1 MSKVNGSDHLSVDE
15 LEQLLYR
22 KKRAVRRKRLQR
34 LKQAGRVV
42 EVNGLDAPHDQPPPL
57 ERPKAIPTG
66 SMRQFGWQE
75 KGNGAAETGV
85 SLQPADSTS
94 TATVSKSRWLVNK
107 ALVLVEI
114 TAVLGFIFIVYTLW
128 NTQNELNA
136 ELSEAQQAEVASIQ
150 LPTPSATPVI
160 DLVVL
165 PTGHRYIE
173 GRSPEPVEAGDIPSH
188 LLPALQAYTP
198 PPIPT
203 PGPEHA
209 RVIKIPAIGV
219 NDPIVE
225 GMYDWEQLKRGVA
238 HHIGSANPGENG
250 NMILAAHND
259 IFGEI
264 FRDLD
269 KLSPGDEITIET
281 NLRSYTYVVTKLE
294 VVDPTDVHVMDP
306 TEHAS
311 ATLIS
316 CYPYR
321 INTQRI
327 VVYADLVTGAAG

>member
-22 KKRAVRRKRLQR
+22 KKRAMRRQRLQR
-34 LKQAGRVV
+34 LKEEGRVV

-57 ERPKAIPTG
+57 ERPKAVPTG
-66 SMRQFGWQE
+66 AMRQFAWQE
-75 KGNGAAETGV
+75 NGNGGQDTAV
-85 SLQPADSTS
+85 SPE
-94 TATVSKSRWLVNK
+94 VSIVTPKPSKKYGRWLFNK
-107 ALVLVEI
+107 LLVLIEI
-114 TAVLGFIFIVYTLW
+114 GAVLGFIFIVYTLW

-136 ELSEAQQAEVASIQ
+136 ELTVVQQAEVGTLE

-173 GRSPEPVEAGDIPSH
+173 GRSPEAVEAGDIPSH
-188 LLPALQAYTP
+188 LLPALQAYLP

-203 PGPEHA
+203 PGPEQA
-209 RVIKIPAIGV
+209 RVIKIPAINV

-238 HHIGSANPGENG
+238 HHIGSADPGDVG
-250 NMILAAHND
+250 NMVLAAHND

-269 KLSPGDEITIET
+269 ELSPGDEITIET
-281 NLRSYTYVVTKLE
+281 NLRSYTYVVTKID
-294 VVDPTDVHVMDP
+294 VVDPTDVQVMDP

-327 VVYADLVTGAAG
+327 VVYADLITDGAG

>member
-22 KKRAVRRKRLQR
+22 KKRAMRRRRLQR
-34 LKQAGRVV
+34 LKEEGRVV

-57 ERPKAIPTG
+57 ERPKAVPTG
-66 SMRQFGWQE
+66 SMRQFGWQDNGDSGE
-75 KGNGAAETGV
+75 DTAASQESSNATDATSISKG
-85 SLQPADSTS
+85 
-94 TATVSKSRWLVNK
+94 RWVLNK

-114 TAVLGFIFIVYTLW
+114 AAVLGFLFIVYTLW

-136 ELSEAQQAEVASIQ
+136 ELTEVQQAEVASLE

-203 PGPEHA
+203 PGPEQA

-238 HHIGSANPGENG
+238 HHIGSADPGEEG
-250 NMILAAHND
+250 NMVLAAHND

-281 NLRSYTYVVTKLE
+281 NLRSYTYVITKLE
-294 VVDPTDVHVMDP
+294 VVDPTDVHVMDS

-327 VVYADLVTGAAG
+327 IVHADLVTDAAG

>member
-22 KKRAVRRKRLQR
+22 KKRAMRRKRLQR
-34 LKQAGRVV
+34 LKEEGRVV

-66 SMRQFGWQE
+66 SMRQFGNGNSAEEDTAVSPESTPATQS
-75 KGNGAAETGV
+75 KG
-85 SLQPADSTS
+85 
-94 TATVSKSRWLVNK
+94 RWFLNK
-107 ALVLVEI
+107 TLVLVEI
-114 TAVLGFIFIVYTLW
+114 TAVLGFLFIVYTLW

-136 ELSEAQQAEVASIQ
+136 ELSEVQQAEVASIQ

-165 PTGHRYIE
+165 PGGHRYIE

-203 PGPEHA
+203 PGPEQA

-238 HHIGSANPGENG
+238 HHIGSANPGEVG
-250 NMILAAHND
+250 NMVLAAHND

-281 NLRSYTYVVTKLE
+281 NLRSYTYVVTKLD
-294 VVDPTDVHVMDP
+294 VVAPTDVEVMNP
-306 TEHAS
+306 TDYAS

-321 INTQRI
+321 INTQRFI
-327 VVYADLVTGAAG
+327 VYADLVTDDAG